1 MSSILTEEIDNIY
14 QFKDKE
20 CFFRSHFK
28 KLLASNYKYYGIKT
42 AILHKAAE
50 RIASKLTLEE
60 IMKLEP
66 LDYEELTLLGL
77 AIVYS
82 NSPFEEK
89 LKGVDYFL
97 SINDNWA
104 ASDIIANS
112 IKVNDK
118 VFFDYLVGLLDK
130 DIWHVKFAINAFMFH
145 YLNEEFLDDVL
156 NVLAKVDSED
166 NFVVKAVAS
175 FLAEAY
181 LQYPQQIVEF
191 IDTAPITMKAL
202 RAMLVKVR
210 LSKRIP
216 EENKEL
222 LEEIYKDIVCRR
234 ATLLK

>member
-1 MSSILTEEIDNIY
+1 
-14 QFKDKE
+14 
-20 CFFRSHFK
+20 
-28 KLLASNYKYYGIKT
+28 
-42 AILHKAAE
+42 
-50 RIASKLTLEE
+50 
-60 IMKLEP
+60 
-66 LDYEELTLLGL
+66 
-77 AIVYS
+77 
-82 NSPFEEK
+82 
-89 LKGVDYFL
+89 
-97 SINDNWA
+97 
-104 ASDIIANS
+104 
-112 IKVNDK
+112 
-118 VFFDYLVGLLDK
+118 
-130 DIWHVKFAINAFMFH
+130 MFH

-156 NVLAKVDSED
+156 NVLVKVDSED

-222 LEEIYKDIVCRR
+222 LEEIYKDVICRR